1 MGKWWEA
8 LIRFK
13 EGNKY
18 GRRRKEGKVDIRMPE
33 KP

>member
-18 GRRRKEGKVDIRMPE
+18 GRRKEGKVDIRMSE
-33 KP
+33 KS